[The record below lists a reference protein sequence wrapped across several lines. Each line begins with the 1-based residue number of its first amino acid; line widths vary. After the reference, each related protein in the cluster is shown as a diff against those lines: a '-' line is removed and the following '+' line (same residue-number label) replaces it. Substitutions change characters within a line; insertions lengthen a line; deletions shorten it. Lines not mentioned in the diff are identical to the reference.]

1 MFTNVEAQAQPM
13 KAYLYT
19 TGTVFAVIT
28 VGHVWEVIDR
38 SRVFASDVII
48 VALSAGLV
56 VWAWR
61 LGRTRT

>member
-1 MFTNVEAQAQPM
+1 M

-19 TGTVFAVIT
+19 TGILFTIIG

-38 SRVFASDVII
+38 SHVFASDAII
-48 VALSAGLV
+48 VALCAGLV

-61 LGRTRT
+61 LGRART

>member
-1 MFTNVEAQAQPM
+1 M

-19 TGTVFAVIT
+19 TGILFAVIA

-38 SRVFASDVII
+38 SHVFASDIII
-48 VALSAGLV
+48 VAVSAGLV

>member
-1 MFTNVEAQAQPM
+1 MKAWPM

-19 TGTVFAVIT
+19 TGILFAVIA

-38 SRVFASDVII
+38 SHVFASDVII
-48 VALSAGLV
+48 VAVSAGLV

-61 LGRTRT
+61 LGRTRS

>member
-1 MFTNVEAQAQPM
+1 MKASPM

-19 TGTVFAVIT
+19 TGMLFAVIA
-28 VGHVWEVIDR
+28 VAHIWEVIDR
-38 SRVFASDVII
+38 SHVFASDILI
-48 VALSAGLV
+48 VAVSAGLV

>member
-1 MFTNVEAQAQPM
+1 M

-19 TGTVFAVIT
+19 TGILFAVIA